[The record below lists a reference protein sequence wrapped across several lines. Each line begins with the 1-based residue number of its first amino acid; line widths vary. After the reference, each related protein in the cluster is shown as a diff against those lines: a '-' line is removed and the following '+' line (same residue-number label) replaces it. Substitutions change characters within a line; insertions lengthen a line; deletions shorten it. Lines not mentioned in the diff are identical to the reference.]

1 MEPHRFHPLNAVVG
15 IMLVVVGVVTA
26 TFDLDQL
33 ADNRVAAGSAAIA
46 LVGLALLPWHWRAQR
61 PSSHMDETPH
71 H

>member
-1 MEPHRFHPLNAVVG
+1 
-15 IMLVVVGVVTA
+15 MLVVVGVVTA
-26 TFDLDQL
+26 TFELDQL